1 MSRDTLSDLRSQL
14 RVMGAAGF
22 NDATLGTVTFWSD
35 DHLDAVLDRHR
46 QDVRREQLQARY
58 TVSAGGTPVYQDYYS
73 DYGNFEATS
82 GGTALFVVE
91 DGTGAD
97 VTSGYTA
104 DYSRGLVTFAAN
116 TLGSVY
122 YLTGRSYDLNAAAA
136 DVWRTKAAQ
145 AASSYDI
152 STDNHSLSRSQI
164 MAQAL
169 QMAEYYSM
177 QSGPQMTTLYRSDNG
192 ECLPQ
197 W

>member
-1 MSRDTLSDLRSQL
+1 MARSTLNDLRVQL
-14 RVMGAAGF
+14 RGMTDAGF
-22 NDATLGTVTFWSD
+22 NDGTQGTVTFWSD
-35 DHLDAVLDRHR
+35 DLLDTYLDRHR
-46 QDVRREQLQARY
+46 RDVRREELHARH
-58 TVSAGGTPVYQDYYS
+58 TIGAGGTVVYQDYYS
-73 DYGNFEATS
+73 NFDNFEGTS

-104 DYSRGLVTFAAN
+104 DYARGVVSFAAN

-136 DVWRTKAAQ
+136 DVWRAKAGQ
-145 AASSYDI
+145 AAKVYDL

-169 QMAEYYSM
+169 QMADYYTSLA
-177 QSGPQMTTLYRSDNG
+177 GPQVTTLLTDTYCD
-192 ECLPQ
+192 
-197 W
+197 